1 MPVPP
6 EILFVDDSRSVR
18 KMARKIFDGKYEV
31 LTCENATEAWDKLR
45 ITPTI
50 RIVFTDIQMKG
61 MTGFDLLQNIRE
73 SSNTRLATLPVIMI
87 TGAEDTDE
95 GMRQVFEAGATDFI
109 AKPFKQMDLLSRA
122 YSYIKLSEQVNKLED
137 QLGIDKLS
145 GLYNATSMKQH
156 AVKFLAFAQRH
167 NTPFSIAY
175 LEMLEFDNIVK
186 QHGNRIAAQILL
198 AVVSK
203 LKNKIRSEDVVARI
217 GTSRFAILQPA
228 CSSVK
233 SQVSIKRVVE
243 NVEKICFKL
252 GDEELKISMAM
263 GICTADV
270 AIKQTVR
277 ELLSQASQSVAAA
290 KKGSNRCVVYN
301 EQSHQE
307 SQHLD
312 VLNLGLASS
321 FSYILDGQYE
331 KVPPAHIDLL
341 KEKMAAFYDYI
352 NKDDNKVVASA
363 KVIEIKPVKY

>member
-1 MPVPP
+1 MSSPP

-18 KMARKIFDGKYEV
+18 KLASKIFEGKYEI
-31 LTCENATEAWDKLR
+31 LTCDNAQEAWDKLR
-45 ITPTI
+45 IVPTI
-50 RIVFTDIQMKG
+50 KIVFTDIQMKG
-61 MTGFDLLQNIRE
+61 MSGFDLLKNIRE

-87 TGAEDTDE
+87 TGAEDTDD

-122 YSYIKLSEQVNKLED
+122 YSYIKLSEQVSKLED

-145 GLYNATSMKQH
+145 GLYNSTSMKQH

-167 NTPFSIAY
+167 NTAFSIAY
-175 LEMLEFDNIVK
+175 LEMLEFDDIVK

-203 LKNKIRSEDVVARI
+203 LKKKIRNEDVVARI
-217 GTSRFAILQPA
+217 GTSRFAVLQPA
-228 CSSVK
+228 CSGVK
-233 SQVSIKRVVE
+233 SQVSIKRVAE
-243 NVEKICFKL
+243 DVEKICFKL
-252 GDEELKISMAM
+252 GEQELKITMAI

-290 KKGSNRCVVYN
+290 RTGSSRCVVFN
-301 EQSHQE
+301 EQSHQK
-307 SQHLD
+307 SQRID

-321 FSYILDGQYE
+321 FSYIIDGEYD
-331 KVPPAHIDLL
+331 KVPLAHVDLL
-341 KEKMAAFYDYI
+341 KERMSAFYGYL
-352 NKDDNKVVASA
+352 NKDANKNMTSA

>member
-1 MPVPP
+1 MAAPP

-18 KMARKIFDGKYEV
+18 KLASKIFDGKYEI
-31 LTCENATEAWDKLR
+31 LTCDNAQEAWDKLR
-45 ITPTI
+45 IVPTI
-50 RIVFTDIQMKG
+50 KIVFTDIQMKG
-61 MTGFDLLQNIRE
+61 MSGFDLLKNIRE

-87 TGAEDTDE
+87 TGAEDTDD

-122 YSYIKLSEQVNKLED
+122 YSYIKLSEQVSKLED

-145 GLYNATSMKQH
+145 GLYNSTSMKQH

-167 NTPFSIAY
+167 NTSFSIVY
-175 LEMLEFDNIVK
+175 LEMLEFDDIVK

-198 AVVSK
+198 AVVKK
-203 LKNKIRSEDVVARI
+203 LKKKIRSEDVVARI
-217 GTSRFAILQPA
+217 GTSRFAVLQPA

-233 SQVSIKRVVE
+233 SQVSIKRVAE
-243 NVEKICFKL
+243 DVEKICFKL
-252 GDEELKISMAM
+252 GEQELKITMAI

-290 KKGSNRCVVYN
+290 RTSSSRCVVFN
-301 EQSHQE
+301 EQSHQK
-307 SQHLD
+307 SQRID
-312 VLNLGLASS
+312 ILNLGLASS
-321 FSYILDGQYE
+321 FSYIIDGEYD
-331 KVPPAHIDLL
+331 KVPLAHVDLL
-341 KEKMAAFYDYI
+341 KERMSAFYGYL
-352 NKDDNKVVASA
+352 NKDANKSMTSA

>member
-1 MPVPP
+1 MAAPP

-18 KMARKIFDGKYEV
+18 KLASKIFDGKYEI
-31 LTCENATEAWDKLR
+31 LTCDNAQEAWDKLR
-45 ITPTI
+45 IVPTI
-50 RIVFTDIQMKG
+50 KIVFTDIQMKG
-61 MTGFDLLQNIRE
+61 MSGFDLLKNIRE

-87 TGAEDTDE
+87 TGAEDTDD

-122 YSYIKLSEQVNKLED
+122 YSYIKLSEQVSKLED

-145 GLYNATSMKQH
+145 GLYNSTSMKQH

-167 NTPFSIAY
+167 NTSFSIVY
-175 LEMLEFDNIVK
+175 LEMLEFDDIVK

-198 AVVSK
+198 AVVKK
-203 LKNKIRSEDVVARI
+203 LKKKIRSEDVVARI
-217 GTSRFAILQPA
+217 GTSRFAVLQPA

-233 SQVSIKRVVE
+233 SQVSIKRVAE
-243 NVEKICFKL
+243 DVEKICFKL
-252 GDEELKISMAM
+252 GEQELKITMAI

-290 KKGSNRCVVYN
+290 RTSSSRCVVFN
-301 EQSHQE
+301 EQSHQK
-307 SQHLD
+307 SQRID
-312 VLNLGLASS
+312 ILNLGLASS
-321 FSYILDGQYE
+321 FSYIIDGEYD
-331 KVPPAHIDLL
+331 KVPLAHVDLL
-341 KEKMAAFYDYI
+341 KERMSAFYDYL
-352 NKDDNKVVASA
+352 NKDVNKAMTSA